1 MVQRIHLQVEAYLGA
16 VIKINQ
22 NQMTSQKLAGFLEA
36 NHLSNRLLL
45 HLLEEIYS
53 DQQLQSQQKKSQKFL
68 EEIIEIQNNLV
79 VDFSL
84 DLQLR

>member
-1 MVQRIHLQVEAYLGA
+1 MGA

-68 EEIIEIQNNLV
+68 EEITETQNNLV
-79 VDFSL
+79 MDFSL